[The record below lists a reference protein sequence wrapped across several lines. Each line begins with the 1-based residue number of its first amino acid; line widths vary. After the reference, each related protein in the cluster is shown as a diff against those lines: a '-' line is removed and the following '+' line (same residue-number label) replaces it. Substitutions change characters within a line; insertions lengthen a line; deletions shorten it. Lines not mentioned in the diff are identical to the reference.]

1 MIKNASLNLHVIL
14 LLCVC
19 ARACVYETP
28 GAKFVYENF
37 VDEVFQKHEVDIDHS
52 LAVCKAQVALYSFEN
67 SLASYSHLRIS

>member
-1 MIKNASLNLHVIL
+1 M
-14 LLCVC
+14 CV
-19 ARACVYETP
+19 CVYETP

-67 SLASYSHLRIS
+67 FVASYSPLRIFVAVYEGHYQRTHTHTH